1 MLDIVINNYT
11 EYIPRNQLQAMM
23 LAEQKQSPK
32 ATKNAGKRQK
42 SVQQPPFSL
51 PESMV
56 TPNGVPTAVMSFLEV
71 RFPCNIDTHVDYG
84 PNTLRLIGG

>member
-1 MLDIVINNYT
+1 MLDIVVTNHT

-32 ATKNAGKRQK
+32 ATKSAGKRQK
-42 SVQQPPFSL
+42 AAQQPPFSL

-56 TPNGVPTAVMSFLEV
+56 TANGVPTAVMSFLEV
-71 RFPCNIDTHVDYG
+71 RFPYNTETRVDS
-84 PNTLRLIGG
+84 